1 MTDYEALT
9 EELQEVGEVP
19 LLYSLGE
26 DDENYFRWLIK
37 NGANIPKNILEQ
49 ILNNGWDDK
58 YVVLLL
64 KIKPGSY
71 FNNPLKSAI
80 LAEKDDII
88 DLLLN
93 NGFQVDDNVILTVI
107 DEDNTNLLSKLLP
120 LYKGDVN
127 KLYDITLQRAAP
139 ASAKFLRDKGAKP
152 VKAKEEDE
160 CEKDEEGNI
169 IDPFSSEPIPKERLV
184 SIKEKEKVYCF
195 DLDSLYKNYR
205 SSGKLIN
212 PFTNNNLPDNIVKKI
227 QSYGQKNKTLV
238 TFKPNIPA
246 VGFGPKELE
255 MDRDTELGQVLFDF
269 NERSNIGTYRGRQ
282 NFGNFM
288 LIIRSDGKAKKISDF
303 DLTTPMNS
311 VKFDKPFEFIVQDLT
326 LDPYRK
332 IKLGELYPRIHK
344 YASGKNIAWAETNL
358 ISNIY
363 HQNPPAQER
372 PGANDLKEFADILVD
387 LENPGDIAEYVVD
400 EKQLKI
406 LTEDTP
412 ILEEIIDSKFK
423 GDENNY
429 LKHILFSRVID
440 KQNLKARGVEGYY
453 IRNVY
458 ELPDW
463 RLIY

>member
-205 SSGKLIN
+205 SS
-212 PFTNNNLPDNIVKKI
+212 
-227 QSYGQKNKTLV
+227 
-238 TFKPNIPA
+238 
-246 VGFGPKELE
+246 
-255 MDRDTELGQVLFDF
+255 
-269 NERSNIGTYRGRQ
+269 
-282 NFGNFM
+282 
-288 LIIRSDGKAKKISDF
+288 
-303 DLTTPMNS
+303 
-311 VKFDKPFEFIVQDLT
+311 
-326 LDPYRK
+326 
-332 IKLGELYPRIHK
+332 
-344 YASGKNIAWAETNL
+344 
-358 ISNIY
+358 
-363 HQNPPAQER
+363 
-372 PGANDLKEFADILVD
+372 
-387 LENPGDIAEYVVD
+387 
-400 EKQLKI
+400 
-406 LTEDTP
+406 
-412 ILEEIIDSKFK
+412 
-423 GDENNY
+423 
-429 LKHILFSRVID
+429 
-440 KQNLKARGVEGYY
+440 
-453 IRNVY
+453 
-458 ELPDW
+458 
-463 RLIY
+463 